1 MTARSALAAALAATC
16 VGLAAC
22 GGGEDPPDARDF
34 AGAWDVQLFVGDV
47 QAHPDA
53 VVTVARGDT
62 FRERWV
68 FEDCD
73 ESRCT
78 LRRPDGGLA
87 LGDLDGVTF
96 EFVEH
101 VVDDTPRFSARAP
114 ASAVPRVQPAPPPGD
129 GEDDHDEGGGAG
141 DGACDASPARRWQ
154 VTVELD
160 VRDGVLSGTV
170 LRIPEELRVEVGATA
185 CFGIDLTFGL
195 TGLPAD
201 GPAATEPG

>member
-1 MTARSALAAALAATC
+1 PRTSDGGGRHGRPGPCRGRRPRRRGGGRGAVTARSALAAALAATC

-87 LGDLDGVTF
+87 LGDL
-96 EFVEH
+96 
-101 VVDDTPRFSARAP
+101 
-114 ASAVPRVQPAPPPGD
+114 
-129 GEDDHDEGGGAG
+129 
-141 DGACDASPARRWQ
+141 
-154 VTVELD
+154 
-160 VRDGVLSGTV
+160 
-170 LRIPEELRVEVGATA
+170 
-185 CFGIDLTFGL
+185 
-195 TGLPAD
+195 TG
-201 GPAATEPG
+201 